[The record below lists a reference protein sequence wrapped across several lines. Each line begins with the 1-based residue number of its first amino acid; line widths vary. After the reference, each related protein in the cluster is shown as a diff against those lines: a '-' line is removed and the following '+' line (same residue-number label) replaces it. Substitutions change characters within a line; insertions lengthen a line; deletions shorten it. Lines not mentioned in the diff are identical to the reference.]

1 MIGLGE
7 GIMENWMRM
16 VSLFGRMSIRV
27 VICMKL
33 DMFSWLRSWVER
45 RLLSY
50 LNMKVELRGM
60 VIREGGRWYEV

>member
-7 GIMENWMRM
+7 EIMKNWMRM

-33 DMFSWLRSWVER
+33 DMFSRLRSWVER